1 MLSNILNKI
10 QNDFNR
16 NNSFLKFKCYP
27 VLPIEYNRVK
37 LHKILGNSQ
46 GLKKN
51 MENHDSWNLTTKIN
65 RYSIMKEIFTRSSD
79 HQIEKFNL
87 RFNLTV
93 NEEVHK
99 KKKYLL

>member
-27 VLPIEYNRVK
+27 VLPIFK

-46 GLKKN
+46 GLKKKT
-51 MENHDSWNLTTKIN
+51 WKI
-65 RYSIMKEIFTRSSD
+65 MTVEI
-79 HQIEKFNL
+79 
-87 RFNLTV
+87 
-93 NEEVHK
+93 
-99 KKKYLL
+99 

>member
-27 VLPIEYNRVK
+27 VLPIEFNRVK

-46 GLKKN
+46 GLKKK
-51 MENHDSWNLTTKIN
+51 HGKSWQL
-65 RYSIMKEIFTRSSD
+65 
-79 HQIEKFNL
+79 KFNHQ
-87 RFNLTV
+87 N
-93 NEEVHK
+93 K
-99 KKKYLL
+99 